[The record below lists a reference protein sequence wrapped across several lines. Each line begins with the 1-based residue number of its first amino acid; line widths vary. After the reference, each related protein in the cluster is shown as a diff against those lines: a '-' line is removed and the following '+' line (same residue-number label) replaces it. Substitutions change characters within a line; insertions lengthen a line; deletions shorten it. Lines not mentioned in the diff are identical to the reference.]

1 MGILFHRAF
10 VIFFLVLPFALPLSL
25 NLHKH
30 QVGLGEILSIVARI
44 LKLNAIPSP
53 KVNLQ
58 ETVFETA
65 YEIVSK

>member
-1 MGILFHRAF
+1 M
-10 VIFFLVLPFALPLSL
+10 IFFSCFVLPFALLLSL

-30 QVGLGEILSIVARI
+30 QVGLEEILSIVAII

-58 ETVFETA
+58 EADFETA

>member
-1 MGILFHRAF
+1 M
-10 VIFFLVLPFALPLSL
+10 IFFLVLPFALSLSL

-30 QVGLGEILSIVARI
+30 QVGLGEILSIVASI
-44 LKLNAIPSP
+44 LKLNAISSP

-58 ETVFETA
+58 EAVFETA

>member
-1 MGILFHRAF
+1 MYFFSYYFSKIIFLFKSSHSY
-10 VIFFLVLPFALPLSL
+10 LVNGVL
-25 NLHKH
+25 

-44 LKLNAIPSP
+44 LKLNAISSP

-58 ETVFETA
+58 EAVFETA

>member
-1 MGILFHRAF
+1 M
-10 VIFFLVLPFALPLSL
+10 IFFLVLPFALSLSL

-44 LKLNAIPSP
+44 LKLNAISSP

-58 ETVFETA
+58 EAVFETA